1 MWCGGELDKD
11 NPQLLT
17 LVHGVDRKGRPV
29 IRAYRGNARHPVY
42 QEYQE
47 VINKNYEKAARLSQ
61 FSRGC
66 ESPMYRVN
74 NSSSDLCYSETTSAS
89 TSTPRT
95 RATSHWT
102 PSRLSGVAC
111 RSPTIVPEVKGMQA
125 IISRLRSSLAIHA
138 GLGPT
143 SSEVNFLPVIPVRV
157 RKPPSSNCLKNERPT
172 GNTCTVPKK
181 MECDSIKCNIVPE
194 EKTLASYTESCGGG
208 KGTFHQTRKVKKQ
221 KKKKTLRSKK
231 LKPKIKPIS
240 SADIVPLNSI
250 NSKYLL
256 S

>member
-1 MWCGGELDKD
+1 MWRGGELDKD

-42 QEYQE
+42 QEYQG
-47 VINKNYEKAARLSQ
+47 VINKGYEKAARLSR

-66 ESPMYRVN
+66 ESPLYRVN
-74 NSSSDLCYSETTSAS
+74 NSSSDLCYSETTTAS
-89 TSTPRT
+89 TSKPRT
-95 RATSHWT
+95 RATLHWT
-102 PSRLSGVAC
+102 PSLSGV

-138 GLGPT
+138 GLGST
-143 SSEVNFLPVIPVRV
+143 NSEINFLPVIPVRV
-157 RKPPSSNCLKNERPT
+157 RNPSSSNCLKKERPT
-172 GNTCTVPKK
+172 GNTVPKK
-181 MECDSIKCNIVPE
+181 IECHSTKYNNVPE
-194 EKTLASYTESCGGG
+194 EKTLSSYTESCGGG
-208 KGTFHQTRKVKKQ
+208 KRTFHQTSKVKKR
-221 KKKKTLRSKK
+221 KKKKVLKSKK

-240 SADIVPLNSI
+240 ADIVPLNSI
-250 NSKYLL
+250 SSKYLL

>member
-61 FSRGC
+61 FPRGC
-66 ESPMYRVN
+66 ESPLYRVN
-74 NSSSDLCYSETTSAS
+74 NSSSDLCYSETTSAR
-89 TSTPRT
+89 TSTLRT
-95 RATSHWT
+95 RAMSHWT
-102 PSRLSGVAC
+102 PSFSGV
-111 RSPTIVPEVKGMQA
+111 RSATIVPEVKGMQA

-143 SSEVNFLPVIPVRV
+143 NSEVNFLPVIPVRE

-172 GNTCTVPKK
+172 GNTVPKK
-181 MECDSIKCNIVPE
+181 MECDSIKCNNVAE
-194 EKTLASYTESCGGG
+194 EKTLSSYTESCGGG
-208 KGTFHQTRKVKKQ
+208 KGTFHQTRKLKKR
-221 KKKKTLRSKK
+221 KKKKTLKSKK
-231 LKPKIKPIS
+231 LKSKIKPIS
-240 SADIVPLNSI
+240 ADMVPLNSI
-250 NSKYLL
+250 NSRYLL